1 MLTRFLL
8 ASVILALA
16 HARLSAPPAVSPPS
30 ISLDLSEQLAQ
41 KLHSTHTDAQG
52 RPCRSPAADQS
63 TCGHH
68 AQHVQYYATCEVLRD
83 SEASCPEP
91 EASAHDHHEGE
102 IPVRKTVKLYIKSD
116 AKQQP
121 KLLDQTVPAVSYR
134 QRGEYTLTYDASD
147 ASGNS
152 ADSVG

>member
-1 MLTRFLL
+1 M
-8 ASVILALA
+8 
-16 HARLSAPPAVSPPS
+16 
-30 ISLDLSEQLAQ
+30 
-41 KLHSTHTDAQG
+41 
-52 RPCRSPAADQS
+52 
-63 TCGHH
+63 
-68 AQHVQYYATCEVLRD
+68 QYYATCEVLRD

-147 ASGNS
+147 LRTLVRVKVADDNDLRPARQGLERAAPPSSSTSSSKPTPGIPSASR
-152 ADSVG
+152 